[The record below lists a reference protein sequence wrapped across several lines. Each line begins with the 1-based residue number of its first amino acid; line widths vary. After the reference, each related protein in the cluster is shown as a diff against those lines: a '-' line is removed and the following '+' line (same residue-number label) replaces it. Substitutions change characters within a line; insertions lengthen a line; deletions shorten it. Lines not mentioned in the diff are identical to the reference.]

1 MSKITFQFISSGDG
15 ASYEIRAWGNPY
27 DKARLEIR
35 YKAYPLYYQDGTK
48 RFNYTDEDYKKYIE
62 DTAGYLTWNRHGEP
76 LPWEIVREFNEH
88 LTEQDRVARA
98 RYPDLDWE
106 PITLARGRYRFDPT
120 DWETVIIEDLPE

>member
-15 ASYEIRAWGNPY
+15 ASYEIHAWGEPY
-27 DKARLEIR
+27 NNARLEIR

-48 RFNYTDEDYKKYIE
+48 RFNYTDEDYKKYVE
-62 DTAGYLTWNRHGEP
+62 NTAGYLAWSRSGEP
-76 LPWEIVREFNEH
+76 VPWEIVKAFNEH

-106 PITLARGRYRFDPT
+106 PITLARGRYRFDLT
-120 DWETVIIEDLPE
+120 DWETVIIEDLAD